1 MFKSNFSRNLA
12 AFALLILLAF
22 SAITLVSTFVVLDN
36 ARNDRIATSKRL
48 ADAVFDD
55 IHDGLKTYNG
65 SFTATVLHIQNQ
77 NTYSDRFAAVLNS
90 NIFITDKNGF
100 ILYSSTPAYHNA
112 FRVES
117 KFLKKYASY
126 PGETHCS
133 TFGGIFDSEYFV
145 SAFPIDKENAS
156 SPDDIFGMVFIC
168 SPADSVIN
176 TVKQIITLVLTALFW
191 VFLAS
196 VLALYFISKRLNV
209 PLMRLKD
216 KFSLFSSGDY
226 SVRMPKTGVT
236 EVDRIGDAFN
246 EMASILEVTENSRRM
261 FLCNISHDLRTPM
274 TSIQGFTEAILDGT
288 LPPER
293 HHYYLV
299 LIHKEIKR
307 LSGIVNELLDISKI
321 ESGTLQLNKS
331 VFDICEMVRL
341 IIISLEEKLLAKNI
355 EFHLE
360 AQNSHSYVL
369 ADKDSMYQVI
379 YNLLDN
385 AAKFSDNNGTIRVT
399 VLPEMPEDTSK
410 NRTSEAKETAEKPEK
425 VSKTDKKKKNE
436 EHEEEIGSKIPK
448 YRISVYNTG
457 IGIPKESLEQ
467 IFDRF
472 YKIDMSRGL
481 CRNGSGLGL
490 FIVKTI
496 MDQHGEPIEVN
507 SCEGKYCEFV
517 FSLPLVSKPK
527 KIASFGLSDLPLSEV
542 PSSFHFTSKELE
554 DTELYDFNDPLQPPL
569 HENAD
574 DLEIS
579 VIGTP
584 NETPETPDVSDTSGD
599 AQK

>member
-12 AFALLILLAF
+12 AFALLILLAY

-133 TFGGIFDSEYFV
+133 TFGGIFDSEYYV

-216 KFSLFSSGDY
+216 KFSVFSSGDY

-369 ADKDSMYQVI
+369 ADKDAMYQVI

-542 PSSFHFTSKELE
+542 PSSFHFTSKELK

-584 NETPETPDVSDTSGD
+584 NETPETPDVFDTSGD

>member
-65 SFTATVLHIQNQ
+65 SFTSTVLHIQNQ

-117 KFLKKYASY
+117 EFLKKYASY

-584 NETPETPDVSDTSGD
+584 NETPETPDVFDTSGD

>member
-12 AFALLILLAF
+12 AFALLIFLAF

-36 ARNDRIATSKRL
+36 ARNDRIATSRRL

-65 SFTATVLHIQNQ
+65 SFTSTVLHIQNQ

-117 KFLKKYASY
+117 EFLKKYASY

-216 KFSLFSSGDY
+216 KFSVFSSGDY

-369 ADKDSMYQVI
+369 ADKDAMYQVI

-410 NRTSEAKETAEKPEK
+410 NRTSEAKETAEKPGK

-584 NETPETPDVSDTSGD
+584 TETSETPDVSDTSGD

>member
-12 AFALLILLAF
+12 AFALLIFLAF

-36 ARNDRIATSKRL
+36 ARNDRIATSRRL

-65 SFTATVLHIQNQ
+65 SFTSTVLHIQNQ

-117 KFLKKYASY
+117 EFLKKYASY

-216 KFSLFSSGDY
+216 KFSVFSSGDY

-399 VLPEMPEDTSK
+399 VLPEMPEDTNK
-410 NRTSEAKETAEKPEK
+410 NRTSEAKETAQKPEK

-584 NETPETPDVSDTSGD
+584 TETSETPDVSDTSGD
-599 AQK
+599 AHK

>member
-554 DTELYDFNDPLQPPL
+554 DTELYDFNDPLQTPL
-569 HENAD
+569 NENAD

-584 NETPETPDVSDTSGD
+584 NETSETPDVSDTSGD

>member
-117 KFLKKYASY
+117 EFLKKYASY

-133 TFGGIFDSEYFV
+133 TFGGIFDSEYYV

-369 ADKDSMYQVI
+369 ADKDAMYQVI

-436 EHEEEIGSKIPK
+436 EHEEKIGSKIPK

-584 NETPETPDVSDTSGD
+584 NETPETPDVFDTSGD